1 MHAPKLR
8 RLINI
13 CLCIG
18 LLTSATLI
26 CVWLARHPVQPARQ
40 PHGAI
45 IPRVQVLAVE
55 PRVFD
60 SPIIGYGTIRPKR
73 QIKII
78 PQVSGRLMRMH
89 KDLAPGNFIAKGE
102 VLFEIDSRIYE
113 AKVRQAE
120 ADIQRLKAM
129 LVRHEHE
136 KSALENRLRVA
147 KDLVQLAERGVTRED
162 NLENA
167 STDAERELAREREL
181 RQRDLVLG
189 YESQLDLIPVLIN
202 ETKALLEQAQAQL
215 DEAKLFADNTKI
227 VCPCDVR
234 VESVAAQE
242 SQVVN
247 AYLQQVATLTDMEA
261 LELSVVVDPRELRWS
276 RPEVFASAI
285 GEELK
290 KPPEARVT
298 WTMMGQE
305 FTWTGQVTRLERLD
319 QATRTAHMV
328 VEIREVMR
336 NLRMGQGQNRLPLSV
351 GMFCKAELPTEPL
364 DNALVIPRHAV
375 QEGRYVYVFQP
386 EQDRPDQGQ
395 LVIKKVPML
404 RNIGEQVLVSFG
416 SGEQVVDI
424 RQDGSTETAICELQS
439 GDLVIVSP
447 LPKAVDGMRLQRR
460 GDSEVAMIDAVAKP
474 IHLAAVYPPASPF
487 MSHSP
492 NGAP

>member
-1 MHAPKLR
+1 M
-8 RLINI
+8 I
-13 CLCIG
+13 
-18 LLTSATLI
+18 
-26 CVWLARHPVQPARQ
+26 V
-40 PHGAI
+40 
-45 IPRVQVLAVE
+45 PRVQVLAVQ
-55 PRVFD
+55 PQTLD

-78 PQVSGRLMRMH
+78 PQVSGRLVRMH

-120 ADIQRLKAM
+120 ADIQRLQAM
-129 LVRHEHE
+129 LIRHEHE
-136 KSALENRLRVA
+136 KAALLNRLQVA
-147 KDLVQLAERGVTRED
+147 KDLVQLAEQGV
-162 NLENA
+162 
-167 STDAERELAREREL
+167 ERENRLDDATSDPEREMAKERYL

-215 DEAKLFADNTKI
+215 DEAKLFVDNTKI

-234 VESVAAQE
+234 VESVSAQE

-247 AYLQQVATLTDMEA
+247 AYFQVATLTDMEA

-285 GEELK
+285 GKELEN
-290 KPPEARVT
+290 PPKAKVT

-305 FTWTGQVTRLERLD
+305 FTWIGEVTRLERLD

-328 VEIREVMR
+328 VEIRDVMR
-336 NLRMGQGQNRLPLSV
+336 NIQIVKGGNHLPLSV

-375 QEGRYVYVFQP
+375 QEGRFVYVFQP

-424 RQDGSTETAICELQS
+424 RQDGGTETAICELRS

-447 LPKAVDGMRLQRR
+447 LPKAVEGMRLQRR
-460 GDSEVAMIDAVAKP
+460 AGTEITAIHPVAKAV
-474 IHLAAVYPPASPF
+474 HLAAAYPFTLPS
-487 MSHSP
+487 MSYSP